1 MKRRTLRTFSTAL
14 IIAALMALATACHS
28 NSECE
33 VRGTTSQ
40 GLSRTL
46 CHTVGF
52 LTDFIDGV
60 SAN

>member
-1 MKRRTLRTFSTAL
+1 MQDSEKIQHRAHHCRV
-14 IIAALMALATACHS
+14 MALAAACHS

-33 VRGTTSQ
+33 VRSTTSQ

-52 LTDFIDGV
+52 LTDFTDG
-60 SAN
+60 AGTP

>member
-1 MKRRTLRTFSTAL
+1 MKCRTVRRFSTAL
-14 IIAALMALATACHS
+14 IIAALMALAAACHS

-33 VRGTTSQ
+33 VRVTTSQ

-52 LTDFIDGV
+52 LTDFIDGTGTP
-60 SAN
+60 